1 MTARYGS
8 GMSRF
13 EGPLE
18 SELRGE
24 AAASLGV
31 SARRLTRKLELL
43 RKSQAAGR
51 QNDAHRERLI
61 DDAAEA
67 LWGFVVQREI
77 LGIYD
82 TEHVIRTFDV
92 PPEVWKRLGVR
103 KR

>member
-1 MTARYGS
+1 
-8 GMSRF
+8 MSRF

-18 SELRGE
+18 NELRGE
-24 AAASLGV
+24 AAAALGV
-31 SARRLTRKLELL
+31 SARRLRRKLDLL
-43 RKSQAAGR
+43 RGSPAAAK
-51 QNDAHRERLI
+51 QSEHQRERLI

-77 LGIYD
+77 LGMYD
-82 TEHVIRTFDV
+82 TEHVIRTYDV